1 MIRVAWWSREVDAAT
16 EQKYP
21 VLLEYAKASFERMEH
36 RLRHLWALARVK
48 RVLDDYTLANDL
60 DFQFGDVPVGL
71 GKMLLS
77 AAHGFAGSPPGQ
89 LHLYL
94 EAR

>member
-1 MIRVAWWSREVDAAT
+1 
-16 EQKYP
+16 
-21 VLLEYAKASFERMEH
+21 
-36 RLRHLWALARVK
+36 
-48 RVLDDYTLANDL
+48 
-60 DFQFGDVPVGL
+60 VPVGL

-77 AAHGFAGSPPGQ
+77 ATHGFAGNPPGQ